1 MTAEHSI
8 LAPSSAAR
16 RVACPGSRF
25 MEAQYPTEDS
35 ESSREGKA
43 AHWVAATA
51 LEFGEAKARACQY
64 TSAGEPITEEMIEGA
79 ILYANAAKRI
89 VQHERLKHERWHVE
103 EKLSIRS
110 VHPECWGTPDA
121 WIGDASVELHVFD
134 YKFGHRYIEVFE
146 NWQLIA
152 YAAGALKAIQIYPY
166 EVPPDFKIHM
176 TIVQPRSYHPTG
188 HVNTWT
194 ATYEQLKSYIEQ
206 LRVAEFT
213 AMQPTAPCNPNPECS
228 FCSARHA
235 CTALRQSTLTAVDI
249 STLNTPDE
257 LTNESLGSELRY
269 LKRAHKLLDA
279 RITGLEAQALAKLKS
294 GERVPDFRLEQSSG
308 RTRWK
313 TPEEEVVILGQLY
326 GVDLAKPLTAITP
339 NQAEKKGIPRSLIN
353 QMTETPRG
361 ALKLVEDNTR
371 KIFGGLNT

>member
-1 MTAEHSI
+1 
-8 LAPSSAAR
+8 
-16 RVACPGSRF
+16 

-35 ESSREGKA
+35 ESSREGKL
-43 AHWVAATA
+43 AHAVAARGIVLTLLNCKQIERHEVIA
-51 LEFGEAKARACQY
+51 EPGEDV
-64 TSAGEPITEEMIEGA
+64 TEEMVEGA
-79 ILYANAAKRI
+79 RI
-89 VQHERLKHERWHVE
+89 YINKVLAVRQQFMGCAELHIE
-103 EKLSIRS
+103 EKTPIYS

-121 WIGDASVELHVFD
+121 WIGNHAVGLHVFD
-134 YKFGHRYIEVFE
+134 YKFGHRYVEVFE

-152 YAAGALKAIQIYPY
+152 YASGALDSMSFNGSGI
-166 EVPPDFKIHM
+166 PPDFKIHM
-176 TIVQPRSYHPTG
+176 TIVQPRSYHPAG

-194 ATYEQLKSYIEQ
+194 VTYEQLKSYIEQ

-235 CTALRQSTLTAVDI
+235 CTALRQSALTAVDI

-279 RITGLEAQALAKLKS
+279 RITGLEEQALAKLKS

-339 NQAEKKGIPRSLIN
+339 NQAEKKGIPRALIN

-371 KIFGGLNT
+371 KIFGGQNT